1 MKRPY
6 KTYVFLLMGLSLLL
20 RALAVVFT
28 DLGNDEVYYWT
39 YALYPD
45 WSHFDHPPMVGWII
59 SLFTCNLAF
68 DHPFVLRLPALVLG
82 TLNTWLIWRLSLLIE
97 TKNRMVR
104 SPVVPGSLY
113 ATVLCGRSSSRY
125 SPGCLLPGLSVFY
138 AQSLRLY
145 KRRKE
150 KPSSFLWAGLFA
162 GGAML
167 SKYTGAYLWRGP
179 AVPAVLQ

>member
-82 TLNTWLIWRLSLLIE
+82 TLNTWLIWRLSLLIGNE
-97 TKNRMVR
+97 KTGWYAALLYT
-104 SPVVPGSLY
+104 GSLY
-113 ATVLCGRSSSRY
+113 ATVLCGTFILPDTPLAAFYLASLYFMLRAC
-125 SPGCLLPGLSVFY
+125 GCTND
-138 AQSLRLY
+138 A
-145 KRRKE
+145 KE

-167 SKYTGAYLWRGP
+167 SKYTGAYLWPGT
-179 AVPAVLQ
+179 LL